1 MKNSHSKTFLR
12 ILLLS
17 FLLLL
22 LLPQNVQAS
31 GKLSITFAVDASG
44 SMRGEKIRQIQQSV
58 NQITE
63 SLDSSAQYS
72 LISFSS
78 NVEVLLSNT
87 PDRTLLKNA
96 LASIQPRGNTSL
108 YDGLDQAL
116 IETPN
121 NPNSVIILFSDGED
135 NSSSISASRL
145 PALVDEFRGL
155 VVLVGLGDSK
165 VLLTRL
171 NEIAGS
177 NGKVFSVL
185 NLDELTVRLNAIIEP
200 TIASKLTISK
210 TKTSQSQEGYLEIA
224 LALAVATL
232 LLLFSGVYLFSARNK
247 QKEKIKLITAYD
259 TEKKDISEKSLYFR
273 LLRIPAFAKY
283 VAQEE
288 RRLLAAGLNIDM
300 RNWLYLQVGVF
311 ILILLLLLT
320 IGISPTFAFIL
331 AGFGGFGIGYVYLN
345 TTRSRK
351 SAAFAEEL
359 PDVLSIISSSL
370 QSGLSFTQALTS
382 VARESNGEVALQ
394 FRRVLSEVQ
403 VGRNLIDSLQDVAD
417 RMDSQ
422 DFRWTISAL
431 TIQRE
436 IGGNLSEILSTTA
449 NAIRGRAEIRNEV
462 KALSA
467 EGRMS
472 AYVLVSIPILMLLYL
487 RLTRPEA
494 FSLMFS
500 TAPGLIMM
508 AIVLVLMLIGWVWV
522 QKVVKIKL

>member
-1 MKNSHSKTFLR
+1 MKNSYPKA
-12 ILLLS
+12 LLS
-17 FLLLL
+17 ALLFVISLCL
-22 LLPQNVQAS
+22 FPAGVHAS

-44 SMRGEKIRQIQQSV
+44 SMRGENIRQIRQSV
-58 NQITE
+58 EQITE

-78 NVEVLLSNT
+78 KTQVLISGTSDSSLLNT
-87 PDRTLLKNA
+87 A

-108 YDGLDQAL
+108 YDGLDQAIL
-116 IETPN
+116 ETPN

-135 NSSSISASRL
+135 NASSLSASQL
-145 PALVDEFRGL
+145 PSAVDNFRGL
-155 VVLVGLGDSK
+155 VVLIGLGDSK
-165 VLLTRL
+165 ILLTRL
-171 NEIAGS
+171 NEIAGNS
-177 NGKVFSVL
+177 GKVFSVL
-185 NLDELTVRLNAIIEP
+185 NLNELTERLNAIIEP
-200 TIASKLTISK
+200 SISNDLAIDKAKAS
-210 TKTSQSQEGYLEIA
+210 QNEGNYLQIA
-224 LALAVATL
+224 LVLALATL
-232 LLLFSGVYLFSARNK
+232 LLLASGWYLFSARNS

-259 TEKKDISEKSLYFR
+259 TEKAEWKEKSLYFR
-273 LLRIPAFAKY
+273 LLRIPAFARY
-283 VAQEE
+283 IAREE

-300 RNWLYLQVGVF
+300 RNWLYLQLGIFV
-311 ILILLLLLT
+311 LLLLLLQA
-320 IGISPTFAFIL
+320 IGISPVFALIF
-331 AGFGGFGIGYVYLN
+331 AGFGGFGIGYLYLN

-351 SAAFAEEL
+351 AAAFSEEL
-359 PDVLSIISSSL
+359 PDVLTIIASSL

-436 IGGNLSEILSTTA
+436 IGGNLSDILSTTA

-472 AYVLVSIPILMLLYL
+472 AYVLISIPIFMLLYL

-494 FSLMFS
+494 FGLMFS

-508 AIVLVLMLIGWVWV
+508 AIVLVLMIIGWAWV
-522 QKVVKIKL
+522 QKVVNIKL